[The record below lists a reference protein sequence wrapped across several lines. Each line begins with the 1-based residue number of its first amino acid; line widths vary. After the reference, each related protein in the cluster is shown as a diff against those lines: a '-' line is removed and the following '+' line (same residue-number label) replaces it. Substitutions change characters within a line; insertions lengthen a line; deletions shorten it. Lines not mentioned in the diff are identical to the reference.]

1 MSEEEVVAGC
11 IRAVFKLLH
20 RSLSITFSKF
30 TVLSISSSLYSC
42 WVELSFDAANP
53 KATGS

>member
-20 RSLSITFSKF
+20 RSLSITFLKF
-30 TVLSISSSLYSC
+30 TVLSVSSSFYSC

-53 KATGS
+53 KVIGS